1 MTAGRTGDRPRVG
14 DAAVP
19 VDVTRPFTRRAGLA
33 TGLTDEQ
40 LQSTAYRRIFRGV
53 YAEAATLITAPA
65 RLEAARLIGPA
76 DAFATHHTA
85 ARLLGGIVPDT
96 PVTHLGTTSQRR
108 GRVTDL
114 RVHRYAV
121 LPPLV
126 QVAGQLVTAPTQ
138 TFLDLAGS
146 LDLVDLVVLG
156 DSLVNAGQIVPED
169 LRAASA
175 ASHTR
180 WARSARRAAAYV
192 RRGAESAPE
201 TRLRMLVVLAG
212 LPEPQT
218 QVPVLGSHGRVLYR
232 LDMGWEEVKV
242 ALEYDGRHHIE
253 RQEKWHADL
262 LRREDCE
269 SREWRFVVATSPDLY
284 VGPHQTLGRVRTT
297 LSDRG
302 FVLPRLR
309 DDWRVHF
316 PSRETLTG

>member
-14 DAAVP
+14 DAAAP

-33 TGLTDEQ
+33 TGLTDEK

-53 YAEAATLITAPA
+53 YAEATTLITPLA

-96 PVTHLGTTSQRR
+96 PVTHLGTVSQRR

-114 RVHRYAV
+114 RVHRYAA

-126 QVAGQLVTAPTQ
+126 RIGGQPVTSAGQ

-146 LDLVDLVVLG
+146 LDLLDLVVFG
-156 DSLVNAGQIVPED
+156 DSLVNAGCCMPED
-169 LRAASA
+169 LRAAA
-175 ASHTR
+175 GATHLR

-212 LPEPQT
+212 LPEPKT
-218 QVPVLGSHGRVLYR
+218 QVPVLDSRGRVLYR
-232 LDMGWEEVKV
+232 LDLGWEEVKV

-253 RQEKWHADL
+253 RQEKWQADL

-269 SREWRFVVATSPDLY
+269 SRGWRFVIATSPDLY
-284 VGPHQTLGRVRTT
+284 VGPHETLGRVRTT

-302 FVLPRLR
+302 LVLPRLR
-309 DDWRVHF
+309 DDWRLHF
-316 PSRETLTG
+316 PVRGSLVG

>member
-14 DAAVP
+14 DVAVP

-53 YAEAATLITAPA
+53 YADAATLVTAPA

-114 RVHRYAV
+114 RVHRYAA

-126 QVAGQLVTAPTQ
+126 RIAGQLVTAPTQ

-156 DSLVNAGQIVPED
+156 DSLVNAGQIVPRTFEPRAPPLTRGGRGRHD
-169 LRAASA
+169 ARRHTCVGERSRRLRLGCGCSSCWRGCLSRRRKCRCSA
-175 ASHTR
+175 ATGGCSIASTWGGR
-180 WARSARRAAAYV
+180 RSKLPLNMTVDTTSNARRNGMRTCCAVKTASRASGGLWSP
-192 RRGAESAPE
+192 RRRTSTSVL
-201 TRLRMLVVLAG
+201 TRLWG
-212 LPEPQT
+212 
-218 QVPVLGSHGRVLYR
+218 G
-232 LDMGWEEVKV
+232 
-242 ALEYDGRHHIE
+242 
-253 RQEKWHADL
+253 
-262 LRREDCE
+262 
-269 SREWRFVVATSPDLY
+269 
-284 VGPHQTLGRVRTT
+284 
-297 LSDRG
+297 
-302 FVLPRLR
+302 
-309 DDWRVHF
+309 
-316 PSRETLTG
+316 